1 MFRSGD
7 ICFKL
12 HELVLKRIKSYYF
25 FYNIYRV
32 HTALNDSNDYFLLGK
47 PVSLNAHVK
56 KPQKKPSCSNALNIL
71 YTSAEPDGS
80 FQTSKRKE
88 IPHCALW
95 AHGTI
100 KMKKG
105 SV

>member
-25 FYNIYRV
+25 FNNIYRV

-56 KPQKKPSCSNALNIL
+56 KPKKTLHAQML
-71 YTSAEPDGS
+71 
-80 FQTSKRKE
+80 
-88 IPHCALW
+88 
-95 AHGTI
+95 
-100 KMKKG
+100 
-105 SV
+105 